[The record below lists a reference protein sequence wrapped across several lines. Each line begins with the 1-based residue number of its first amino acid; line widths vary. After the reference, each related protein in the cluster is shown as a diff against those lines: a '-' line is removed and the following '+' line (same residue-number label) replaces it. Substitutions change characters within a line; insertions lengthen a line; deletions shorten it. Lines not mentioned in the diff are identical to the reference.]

1 MLGFGRKSG
10 RGGAPSPIVP
20 TSDMYAARAAQSLSI
35 YNADVEP
42 PSTSYS
48 TTRSPISS
56 RFAAPVVAPK
66 TNAPFVSHKPRL
78 NGLIFNWAWGGNDM
92 GKHTVSLPG
101 VQDGLNGYVRS
112 TNFQTTLVQLH
123 DWQTNAKWYIAW
135 NGTGA
140 GMFQHQRA
148 ERYQYPSFRVSQVHT
163 NTSGGVGPST
173 MRMNRMPRFTSVQ
186 AIRKYTAQPSYY
198 NTQSSKA

>member
-1 MLGFGRKSG
+1 MFGRYKG
-10 RGGAPSPIVP
+10 RNMAPSPIVP
-20 TSDMYAARAAQSLSI
+20 TSDMYAARANASLDV
-35 YNADVEP
+35 YNAEMDP
-42 PSTSYS
+42 PATSYVTSTS
-48 TTRSPISS
+48 PVSS
-56 RFAAPVVAPK
+56 RLARPILSPK
-66 TNAPFVSHKPRL
+66 VNAPFVSRKPRL
-78 NGLIFNWAWGGNDM
+78 NGLFFNWAWGGNDM

-123 DWQTNAKWYIAW
+123 DWQTNANWYIAW

-140 GMFQHQRA
+140 GMFTGQKA
-148 ERYQYPSFRVSQVHT
+148 ERYQYPSFRVSQIRT

-173 MRMNRMPRFTSVQ
+173 MRMNRVPRFTSVQ

-198 NTQSSKA
+198 NTQGTKS